1 MSLTFSEARDQI
13 QTLFNVPWLADTPA
27 ITGTAPPVE
36 WDNLEPLVPSA
47 APWAR
52 ANVAHEGGGQDSLS
66 GGLGTS
72 RFLRTGTFTVSIY
85 TVLGTGTVISD
96 ALAKVVMDTMEGN
109 TTADG
114 LVWFRNIQLNE
125 VGPDPDKDPLW
136 YKVDVIAE
144 FEYDEI
150 K

>member
-13 QTLFNVPWLADTPA
+13 QTLFNVAWLANTPA
-27 ITGTAPPVE
+27 ITGDVPPVE
-36 WDNLEPLVPSA
+36 WDNLEPLTTSV

-52 ANVAHEGGGQDSLS
+52 ANVAHEGGGQASLS

-72 RFLRTGTFTVSIY
+72 RFERTGTFTVSIY

-96 ALAKVVMDTMEGN
+96 ALAKVVSDAMEGK

-114 LVWFRNIQLNE
+114 LIWFRNIQLNE
-125 VGPDPDKDPLW
+125 VGHDPDNKW
-136 YKVDVIAE
+136 YQVNMLAE